1 MVKTSVLRCWDFR
14 DSSKKLILCPAMNT
28 GMWDHPVTDKNL
40 NIIKTFSKE
49 IVIIPPIK
57 KTLIC
62 GDTGI
67 GAMEEVD
74 KIVEIVAGNSQEI
87 Y

>member
-1 MVKTSVLRCWDFR
+1 M
-14 DSSKKLILCPAMNT
+14 
-28 GMWDHPVTDKNL
+28 

-49 IVIIPPIK
+49 IIIVPPIT

-74 KIVEIVAGNSQEI
+74 KIVEIVAGNGKDMWKEK
-87 Y
+87 